1 MQNYYLNIISIVLYL
16 SATTILA
23 WRLFHDPNERGAKL
37 RHLRWMLLGVVLAAL
52 SIHGAALYSAMFT
65 GQGLN
70 MGVFNAL
77 SLITWIAV
85 FTTTLAAFLNPVENL
100 GIILLPLAALAIL
113 LETLIPV
120 EHTILPKEL
129 GDLKVHILLSLTAYS
144 LLFIAALHALLLAAQ
159 DKHLRT
165 RRPGGF
171 VSALPPLQTM
181 ETLLFQMIALGFFL
195 HSLSM
200 VTGLIHVQDM
210 LKQRIAHHTV
220 LSIIAWFI
228 FAVLLWGRWR
238 FGWRGNTAVRWT
250 LGGFIALLL
259 AYIGSK
265 WVLEIILAK

>member
-1 MQNYYLNIISIVLYL
+1 MQNYYLNIISIILYL
-16 SATTILA
+16 SATGILG
-23 WRLFHDPNERGAKL
+23 WRLFHDPSERGTKL
-37 RHLRWMLLGVVLAAL
+37 LHLRWMLLAVVIAAVGF
-52 SIHGAALYSAMFT
+52 HGATLYTAMFT
-65 GQGLN
+65 DDGIN
-70 MGVFNAL
+70 IGVFNAL

-85 FTTTLAAFLNPVENL
+85 VTTLLAAFLNPVENL

-113 LETLIPV
+113 IEALIPV
-120 EHTILPKEL
+120 NHTLLPTEL
-129 GDLKVHILLSLTAYS
+129 GDLKIHILLSLAGYS
-144 LLFIAALHALLLAAQ
+144 LLTVAALHALLLAAQ
-159 DKHLRT
+159 DRHLRT

-181 ETLLFQMIALGFFL
+181 ETLLFQMIGLGFFL

-200 VTGLIHVQDM
+200 VTGLAHLEDMFKQHVT
-210 LKQRIAHHTV
+210 HHTV

-228 FAVLLWGRWR
+228 FATLLWGRWR

-265 WVLEIILAK
+265 WVLETILAK

>member
-1 MQNYYLNIISIVLYL
+1 MQNYYFNIISIILYL
-16 SATTILA
+16 SASGILA

-37 RHLRWMLLGVVLAAL
+37 LHLRWTLFGFVVAAV
-52 SIHGAALYSAMFT
+52 SVHGAALYFAMFT
-65 GQGLN
+65 GEGLN
-70 MGVFNAL
+70 LGVFNAL

-85 FTTTLAAFLNPVENL
+85 VTTLLAAFLNPVENL

-113 LETLIPV
+113 LDMLIPV
-120 EHTILPKEL
+120 THTLLPKEL
-129 GDLKVHILLSLTAYS
+129 GDLKIHILLSLVGYS
-144 LLFIAALHALLLAAQ
+144 LLFIATLHALLLWAQ

-195 HSLSM
+195 HSLSL
-200 VTGLIHVQDM
+200 VTGLIHLQDM
-210 LKQRIAHHTV
+210 LKQRVSHHTV

-238 FGWRGNTAVRWT
+238 YGWRGNTAVRWT
-250 LGGFIALLL
+250 VGGFIALLL